1 MNKKTFRVLPLC
13 LAVMAVGGTQAQMQ
27 RATSQLGA
35 STQLGTP
42 AATAATTPS
51 ATTTATPAWTMPAA
65 PAAPTGALSKR
76 PTSVAATTTASRAG
90 LFELADATPIVVGG
104 RPTSA
109 GALKTA
115 IRAELAAKAGPA
127 KTIRVGQRKTDFVDA
142 APATRTAAA
151 AQTQPV
157 RGLGQGF
164 GAGANLGAGPAP
176 LRIPART
183 TTTAGIGAAS
193 VSNRPTT
200 VSQTT
205 VPSYSES
212 RCLDKGPPVIS
223 EVAGRLRPGGKVTV
237 WGKCFGDRTGQVEVI
252 GQFPGGKLTVAFT
265 GWDQTAVDVEM
276 PATVRGATDHT
287 VAVTVVAADGRRS
300 PAMQAKFVAAREHVE
315 VPDRLW
321 SPASGFELAAT
332 SDGPSTSN
340 PAGSGHLARTLRI
353 NPQCGLDT
361 MDMDVLA
368 GSVSAIRG
376 WEQGP
381 PNEAAV
387 TIDWAG
393 TCLDTT
399 TNVHYNYVVSQDNE
413 RSVRSACHV
422 AMKPVAW
429 AYCPVGVAP

>member
-1 MNKKTFRVLPLC
+1 MKKTHFRLVPLC
-13 LAVMAVGGTQAQMQ
+13 LALVAVGSASAQMQ
-27 RATSQLGA
+27 RATSQLGT
-35 STQLGTP
+35 SSQLGSATANAQP
-42 AATAATTPS
+42 QQATAATPPAWSLPARPSS
-51 ATTTATPAWTMPAA
+51 ATAT
-65 PAAPTGALSKR
+65 
-76 PTSVAATTTASRAG
+76 TTTASRSG
-90 LFELADATPIVVGG
+90 LFELADATPIVAGG
-104 RPTSA
+104 KSTTA
-109 GALKTA
+109 GALKKT
-115 IRAELAAKAGPA
+115 IRAELAAKAGAP
-127 KTIRVGQRKTDFVDA
+127 KTIRVGQRKTDFDA
-142 APATRTAAA
+142 APAARTAAA

-157 RGLGQGF
+157 RGNGLGVGS
-164 GAGANLGAGPAP
+164 GLGSGANLGPGFGPAP
-176 LRIPART
+176 HRIPART
-183 TTTAGIGAAS
+183 TTTADISAAS
-193 VSNRPTT
+193 VSGRPTT

-212 RCLDKGPPVIS
+212 RCLDKGAPVIS

-265 GWDQTAVDVEM
+265 GWDQTAVDLEM

-300 PAMQAKFVAAREHVE
+300 PAMQAKFVAAREHVA

-321 SPASGFELAAT
+321 SPSSGFELAAT

-340 PAGSGHLARTLRI
+340 AAGSGHLARTLRI

-368 GSVSAIRG
+368 GSVSDIRG

-393 TCLDTT
+393 TCIDTT

-429 AYCPVGVAP
+429 AYCPIGVAP